1 MFKIESYI
9 TPIILSY
16 VEKYVKNIRPEDSQ
30 LSLWGGEVVFQNLD
44 LKLDVLE
51 EELQL
56 PFNFLSGHIHELCI
70 RVPWTKIA
78 SEPIVITINTIEFVL
93 KLRDSNDRNVPKREP
108 PRKGKSTE
116 EAPPPGYMASLIS
129 KIANNIT
136 IRCHNVILKYV
147 EEDIVVSMNIQQLSM
162 ESADS
167 GWNAAFIDLSPTK
180 VSLRKLISIVDL
192 TICLDKRNSA
202 GKIEVCQ
209 EPVLYRSTLQLRMLV
224 KYNVSSQDRSSLTR
238 IDVHSKFLDFNVS
251 SQQFPMLMRLFDLA
265 LALKQGKIKTEPLQ
279 PVPDGGVEV
288 EDDSG
293 QESLLSWAWNLLP
306 SFFPEESESDHSE
319 EHDTRVLHTGLYI
332 DQLRIIFKT
341 QELIGDGMVGTA
353 KKIKYHPILRFD
365 FHHFYG
371 EMIACGLR
379 WFNVTLGISR
389 VQVQSLE
396 DCPCGHRDGT
406 VREIFESIEQVPQ
419 PGESTTHLE
428 SSFFSDSTGGNRKYN
443 GNWNYHLSSF
453 SQERLL
459 QQFPAIA
466 IDIIHEVQ
474 LPDDRRTSEFGSDLE
489 FSNLVEKYMIRVF
502 VGRFRAKISADTIHR
517 FETLASYKDFYEY
530 PPYYEDKPMPT
541 LAQLPPPSAEDYD
554 ALMHEIPLRQIHITL
569 QSPTI
574 ELHSF
579 DHGQQE
585 SLLLRKHSSG
595 KMQPTTGSQPR
606 PALTVQLN
614 RVECNILAPLY
625 PNRLVYTT
633 CQLPEPPAKLF
644 DACYQSISGNLERI
658 QVKLHHSRWT
668 DATVATA
675 VSMNYQQRM
684 LIHPSLWPNAEL
696 NKTEHNVTVTDLKV
710 IANPLQ
716 ALTTASIVQSLA
728 AQQDTPAIDWEPL
741 QQQARSLPSVDL
753 LLSYVHLRKVEADRT
768 ECYKLLAR
776 NLKLLTY
783 QHDATEEK
791 SLTALWPDHST
802 EEDFLTVILQLPKRL
817 DATIEHPPLLYAK
830 LLDLSLNLDPNFLA
844 FLELWQRARPLMER
858 TISRARSDARF
869 AAKHSN
875 RSAVPQHPNLRP
887 ATRSEDKKEHSAPG
901 TSVHSG
907 SGKVGLPGGGGG
919 GGAIVHGRP
928 PSTLGVEDADQKESI
943 AAAQEEGKSA
953 VDNQFWAKLA
963 KRIIFHLEVSHFTVC
978 LPVNNIIFHS
988 LSDSLEDEFGQN
1000 EIFMIKLPLISVNSA
1015 FKCQTLS
1022 GCINRF
1028 PISIAKSVWPL
1039 EKESFP
1045 WTISLANAS
1054 SWTYQNGEMNKL
1066 LDETTTNI
1074 SMVLNFSDDA
1084 TTAASCSSACF
1095 HIDTTPFR
1103 VTLVKEQLVLLRA
1116 TLDRL
1121 MQLPMMLPADQG
1133 QPEEGGKS
1141 EAAQQFL
1148 EIPQLPGGS
1157 SVAAVDL
1164 REFLDLAHNSS
1175 GGSEETLKDKTNLA
1189 GDGERRLMPSLW
1201 LQWTF
1206 SKLTICC
1213 ITRDAV
1219 KGVRT
1224 ERLKLKIELEDIIY
1238 SLDKQ
1243 EVYSQVKAKIGGMTG
1258 ACYEWQESPSRQ
1270 QSAAG
1275 GGGGW
1280 IRNEALAVTVQ
1291 TGEASESSKTT
1302 GTDTFFNMTITRA
1315 ETKNVHSKWDTVRKS
1330 REHNDTLVEV
1340 VIKMEQID
1348 LRLDLDLLGE
1358 CLRMLHVL
1366 QPATC
1371 EPSVTNEGG
1380 RLSSTSTN
1388 SVLGVKD
1395 LPLIHFVSKGITVFL
1410 PLRSDE
1416 PEPCSVYILKISTI
1430 TVHHNVENPICRVP
1444 LRPDVYTKAAQM
1456 RILNVPGS
1464 KIEDRQYELLLKE
1477 ISLSTATWR
1486 DVVQY
1491 LHDQQTCT
1499 THHDNPAFEW
1509 NNLQQG
1515 VQRTSHCDVVT
1526 VFKEFNFSAIYA
1538 PCIIYKNVLICSRA
1552 MELNCMSD
1560 LVVDVDLGQLQLAE
1574 RLLSKGKE
1582 IGDCLFPPCSES
1594 PQHQSAATGV
1604 MMSRSNSSVDAGS
1617 LLAFASSTPSGDDTG
1632 RESVK
1637 SYRESVPSSRF
1648 RRSNSK
1654 LSRCEE
1660 DSGLESYRT
1669 WDGKRPRSSSSRR
1682 SGIQRQRKISS
1693 ISSDSISKPGRTTS
1707 TGQTSPVV
1715 VPYEVCLLGGYFKI
1729 NLYAQRDRSN
1739 GGGPALKLVLAQPNA
1754 LVSLSLLERVLQ
1766 LSLFDLTVEVDEL
1779 AIVKTVTGEPDELG
1793 IPQPI
1798 VKTRFVNSLTKRSR
1812 ELRVAF
1818 KRPIKVTVTHGK
1830 VKKLMELA
1838 TILDDLFKPPKV
1850 SKRRGTGTIKSLPK
1864 PVLSGNKFLLIKSHL
1879 LDVEKIQLD
1888 LSQVMLHLLDEDTS
1902 RPAQYNMKL
1911 SFSSL
1916 HSTIRVQERPERI
1929 VFELEL
1935 AELLLSAGTFVILHP
1950 FSFTVQLTLAQEYW
1964 KREPLVQIK
1973 LQSSYLQVDLIPY
1986 IFHQVELIRNDLLD
2000 ALRAEDSERKDSV
2013 STVHSANMT
2022 PSRELLIPIV
2032 PPRFEQKRTKEMQE
2046 EYYQDDLR
2054 AGAFQFIET
2063 MKIAELPLPYQIKII
2078 NREVGI
2084 ICWRYPQPRALHQ
2097 VIVYPVPMNTT
2108 KSVNIQCKLEHYAE
2122 INGNFVEVCQFT
2134 LSENEKTFLKLPQRK
2149 IASAIWRIVM
2159 TQNVVYDE
2167 GSSARGRDED
2177 DETTDGMRSA
2187 TNEHDDHA
2195 AQPRSP
2201 TNGLGR
2207 TLLTTITDVLTDSSY
2222 LPGQRVVSLPY
2233 RLHPK
2238 IFVACMRVDS
2248 MFSAA
2253 LVPNVEATIDL
2264 KPVQLNLFNHVALQ
2278 PDRPLPKPFE
2288 RYRLCRE
2295 SAEFGAHKFL
2305 MLNAHRFRGQCTIY
2319 DNLDLFVSAEL
2330 NVHCDLLDYN
2340 YFTFENALEVSN
2352 VKAYGWFCERTL
2364 EVRTITDDICVRY
2377 GPSIGYN
2384 LAVAERIW
2392 NRSLSA
2398 SEQGTDAPFVLY
2410 SRYIVCNRTQ
2420 IGLKFG
2426 QCGTTEMIYLGPN
2439 ELCLYGFRS
2448 CRQRQQLQL
2457 YFTEGNTQ
2465 VATEAFD
2472 VSRDG
2477 LQQVCVQS
2485 IHEEDMED
2493 EKMLL
2498 VRVES
2503 LSADAVGGGGGG
2515 SSSTQRS
2522 ITIEGQ
2528 VAFYNMTSQ
2537 RLKFQY
2543 RYYKIVPNSERNY
2556 AATSFQVAAGDSA
2569 NLFSPA
2575 NNKNQ
2580 QTINIAI
2587 EGEGGGRAGW
2597 SGDVPLREIMNGGS
2611 MPYLVKIPTTTIT
2624 REGYISY
2631 WVRIVRE
2638 KLADSKT
2645 APALNGEVLER
2656 VLVIVWPLFMV
2667 ESFLTVNTTAYE
2679 EKLDQSFS
2687 IYGQGQRR
2695 QLNVAGTYSDEHE
2708 LALRM
2713 NFNSPH
2719 GEDKRKA
2726 LLSYRLIDGKTFF
2739 QVPARFRNIENAL
2752 LALRNS
2758 QRTPEWPCS
2767 REEELRWRRE
2777 NSIQEATFPLYHCSA
2792 AYEMSCCLMLNIA
2805 PWALFINQLGCEVR
2819 LRNHTTNDVNIIAP
2833 NSIIMPFH
2841 VETAFTLD
2849 MNVTGGGGQP
2859 SLRSELIYINGAD
2872 AKKQSPSAGCAVL
2885 PLEGTI
2891 DIIIR
2896 TECEVMNLVL
2906 TSMTENKVRV
2916 FILAS
2921 QFIVTNYSSIDLH
2934 CWSFALPANER
2945 LEQFRLT
2952 NSSGP
2957 HSCCYSLPKNGTKC
2971 ENPKGT
2977 VVTMLSNVSQR
2988 KGKIKPNANFNHY
3001 LTVYQRRENG
3011 SEFSAPIYLN
3021 KSLARKSLSVPT
3033 AASDAV
3039 ERRHHH
3045 HHPLSLSIV
3054 SHQGQQHVSIYDDPC
3069 PSYSIENRTDFHMY
3083 VAQSDTVQPN
3093 KAAAAVPE
3101 TVESNFAWFQT
3112 VGSRQTVYY
3121 TPPALDDHFPEHHE
3135 AELALIFACVSGS
3148 AIRWSH
3154 PVRVDESKSNIF
3166 LNIPL
3171 YGDLKLAIRVR
3182 NRTTALVIDYIS
3194 QDLEFSAKDIRTRLS
3209 NPIRPPEPAA
3219 ASESADATAPGTD
3232 YRGALECDSGGP
3244 RPAQGKVQLVQ
3255 SYFRTVMITLF
3266 NDEPDRSCF
3275 KRDIVSFNFDR
3286 VGVRAER
3293 GINANQVTLH
3303 CANVQ
3308 VDNELHSSGEY
3319 DFPVVL
3325 CSEDHETKH
3334 RKLPAQSPPNPYRL
3348 EDVLDQL
3355 AKTALCTFECD
3366 LVAEHDD
3373 GEEVDVGAA
3382 GGGGWSGA
3390 ESLRVKI
3397 NPIRAYI
3404 EDTYIN
3410 VLVDYLMECLPAGML
3425 HEQRDEETAPTRIRC
3440 LPGEVLVPRAV
3451 VQQSSYLAEPI
3462 KFRCVRIEPLAVL
3475 LSVHACM
3482 RLYIALDHSPLEF
3495 TAFER
3500 RSVRTLPIKFGNA
3513 VGMHY
3518 LSGAIFGGG
3527 WVIGSLEIL
3536 GSPSGLARSVT
3547 SGLRDFVSLPV
3558 QGLFRGP
3565 WGFLVG
3571 VTQGSASL
3579 IRNITAGTVNSVTKL
3594 AQSVSRNL
3602 DRLTLD
3608 TEHVQRTDAL
3618 RRRRPLGMTDGF
3630 TQGLTGLGISL
3641 LGAVGGLAHHPLQA
3655 TNPIGVVTGMGKGIV
3670 GAFAKP
3676 ISGAAELVALTG
3688 QGMLQSVGYNTLP
3701 TPKLHSRQSLQR
3713 LEPIPHKALW
3723 EPQAACGEGT
3733 LLFTV
3738 QATLA
3743 THGEYRLVLV
3753 AIYSRALV
3761 LYDVNDCQLLE
3772 VLDPKTV
3779 FFDTDEEC
3787 DATRLTIRVRPKL
3800 PPPPCTDYELYP
3812 ISSRT
3817 YDFVRDSTMQLP
3829 RIVGSVAALQQ
3840 QQQQQ
3845 ASYGKVGAG
3854 HRATVNAGDDTIGL
3868 DESSVL
3874 EPAIV
3879 VDERSVVLDIERR
3892 SSTISG
3898 GEEDLDGTALLL
3910 NDDTGSTTTAAIASA
3925 MLDADFDEHAPDGGK
3940 DDSERKIVIFLD
3952 ENLVKYLITYV
3963 DLLKR
3968 TVDSRADSL
3977 GADDGVAFLPFEC

>member
-70 RVPWTKIA
+70 RVPWTKIG

-93 KLRDSNDRNVPKREP
+93 KLRDTNDRNVPKREP

-180 VSLRKLISIVDL
+180 VSLRKLINIVDL

-224 KYNVSSQDRSSLTR
+224 KYNVSSQDHSSLTR

-265 LALKQGKIKTEPLQ
+265 LALKQGRIKTEPVQ
-279 PVPDGGVEV
+279 TVPDGGLEV
-288 EDDSG
+288 EDEGG

-306 SFFPEESESDHSE
+306 SFFPEENESDHSE
-319 EHDTRVLHTGLYI
+319 EHDSRVLHTGLYI

-341 QELIGDGMVGTA
+341 QELIGDGMVGTT

-371 EMIACGLR
+371 EMIACGLK

-389 VQVQSLE
+389 VQVQSLD

-406 VREIFESIEQVPQ
+406 VKEIFESLEQVQP
-419 PGESTTHLE
+419 PGEISTHLE

-443 GNWNYHLSSF
+443 VNWNYHLSSF

-459 QQFPAIA
+459 QKYPAIA

-489 FSNLVEKYMIRVF
+489 FSNLAEKYMIRMF
-502 VGRFRAKISADTIHR
+502 VGRFRAKITADTIHR

-530 PPYYEDKPMPT
+530 PPYYEDKPMPM
-541 LAQLPPPSAEDYD
+541 LSQLPPPSAEDYD
-554 ALMHEIPLRQIHITL
+554 ALMHEIPIRQIHITL

-579 DHGQQE
+579 DHGME

-595 KMQPTTGSQPR
+595 KIQQPSSTR
-606 PALTVQLN
+606 PSLTVQMN

-644 DACYQSISGNLERI
+644 DACYQSISCNLERI
-658 QVKLHHSRWT
+658 QVKLQHVRWPDT
-668 DATVATA
+668 TVATA

-696 NKTEHNVTVTDLKV
+696 NKTEHNLTVTDMKM
-710 IANPLQ
+710 ITNPLQ
-716 ALTTASIVQSLA
+716 ALSTVSIVQSLLT
-728 AQQDTPAIDWEPL
+728 QQDTPAIDWEPL
-741 QQQARSLPSVDL
+741 HGQDALPSVDL
-753 LLSYVHLRKVEADRT
+753 LLSFIHLRKVEADRT

-783 QHDATEEK
+783 QRDAVNEK

-802 EEDFLTVILQLPKRL
+802 EEDFLTVIFQLPKQL
-817 DATIEHPPLLYAK
+817 DSTIEHPPLLYAK

-844 FLELWQRARPLMER
+844 FLELWQRAVQLMGR
-858 TISRARSDARF
+858 TTCRARF
-869 AAKHSN
+869 GAASLKHSQ
-875 RSAVPQHPNLRP
+875 RFEASAKLRTV
-887 ATRSEDKKEHSAPG
+887 TRSDDKKEHSPPA
-901 TSVHSG
+901 TSVHSS
-907 SGKVGLPGGGGG
+907 SGKVGL
-919 GGAIVHGRP
+919 GGAGGPVVHGTRP
-928 PSTLGVEDADQKESI
+928 PSTLGVEDVDPKDTTS
-943 AAAQEEGKSA
+943 AAVEEGKSA
-953 VDNQFWAKLA
+953 TGDKLFWAKLA

-1039 EKESFP
+1039 EKDSFP

-1074 SMVLNFSDDA
+1074 SVVLNFSDDA
-1084 TTAASCSSACF
+1084 STAASCSSACF

-1116 TLDRL
+1116 TLERL
-1121 MQLPMMLPADQG
+1121 MQLPMLQG
-1133 QPEEGGKS
+1133 GASQTDGSGKS
-1141 EAAQQFL
+1141 EAIQQFL
-1148 EIPQLPGGS
+1148 EIPQFPGGS

-1175 GGSEETLKDKTNLA
+1175 GGSEETLKDKTNQA
-1189 GDGERRLMPSLW
+1189 ETGNRRSMPSLW

-1206 SKLTICC
+1206 SKLTISC
-1213 ITRDAV
+1213 ITRDDV
-1219 KGVRT
+1219 KGVRK
-1224 ERLKLKIELEDIIY
+1224 ERIKLKIELEDIIY

-1243 EVYSQVKAKIGGMTG
+1243 EVYSQMKAKVGGMSG
-1258 ACYEWQESPSRQ
+1258 ACYEWQNTPSHQ
-1270 QSAAG
+1270 QTTL
-1275 GGGGW
+1275 GGGW
-1280 IRNEALAVTVQ
+1280 VRNEALALTVQ
-1291 TGEASESSKTT
+1291 TGEASESSKVT

-1315 ETKNVHSKWDTVRKS
+1315 ETKNEHSKWDTVRRS

-1340 VIKMEQID
+1340 LIKMEQID

-1358 CLRMLHVL
+1358 SLRMLSVL
-1366 QPATC
+1366 QPASTA
-1371 EPSVTNEGG
+1371 ETPKTSDGLNTNNAG
-1380 RLSSTSTN
+1380 SN
-1388 SVLGVKD
+1388 AVLGVKD
-1395 LPLIHFVSKGITVFL
+1395 LPLILFTSKGITVYL
-1410 PLRSDE
+1410 PLRSE
-1416 PEPCSVYILKISTI
+1416 PSEERDHCSVYILKINSI
-1430 TVHHNVENPICRVP
+1430 AVHHNVENPICRVP

-1477 ISLSTATWR
+1477 ISLSTAVWE
-1486 DVVQY
+1486 DVLKY
-1491 LHDQQTCT
+1491 LHDQQTST

-1509 NNLQQG
+1509 NNLHQG
-1515 VQRTSHCDVVT
+1515 VQRSSHFDVLT
-1526 VFKEFNFSAIYA
+1526 VFKEFNFAAIYA

-1552 MELNCMSD
+1552 IELNCMSD
-1560 LVVDVDLGQLQLAE
+1560 LVVDIDLEQVQLAE
-1574 RLLSKGKE
+1574 RLLSKGKQ
-1582 IGDCLFPPCSES
+1582 IGDYMFPPSSES
-1594 PQHQSAATGV
+1594 PHHSEVTVA
-1604 MMSRSNSSVDAGS
+1604 MSRSNSSVDAGS
-1617 LLAFASSTPSGDDTG
+1617 LQTFVSNAPSGDDTG

-1648 RRSNSK
+1648 RMSNSK
-1654 LSRCEE
+1654 LSKCEE

-1669 WDGKRPRSSSSRR
+1669 WDGKRPISSSSRR

-1693 ISSDSISKPGRTTS
+1693 ISSESITKQARTSSIT
-1707 TGQTSPVV
+1707 QTSLANII
-1715 VPYEVCLLGGYFKI
+1715 PYEVCLLGGYFKI
-1729 NLYAQRDRSN
+1729 NLYAQRDRST
-1739 GGGPALKLVLAQPNA
+1739 GGPALKLVLAQPNA

-1766 LSLFDLTVEVDEL
+1766 LSLFDLTIEVDEL
-1779 AIVKTVTGEPDELG
+1779 AVVKTVTGEPDELG

-1812 ELRVAF
+1812 ELRVDF
-1818 KRPIKVTVTHGK
+1818 RRPIKVTVSHGK
-1830 VKKLMELA
+1830 IKRMMELL
-1838 TILDDLFKPPKV
+1838 TTLDELFKSPEV
-1850 SKRRGTGTIKSLPK
+1850 SKRSGTGTIKSLPK

-1879 LDVEKIQLD
+1879 FDVEKIQIG
-1888 LSQVMLHLLDEDTS
+1888 LSQVMLHLVDEETN
-1902 RPAQYNMKL
+1902 RPARYSMKF
-1911 SFSSL
+1911 SFSSV

-1929 VFELEL
+1929 IFELEL
-1935 AELLLSAGTFVILHP
+1935 AELLLSAGAFVILHP
-1950 FSFTVQLTLAQEYW
+1950 FSFTVQLTFAQEYW
-1964 KREPLVQIK
+1964 KRDPLVQIK
-1973 LQSSYLQVDLIPY
+1973 VQSSYLQVDMIPY
-1986 IFHQVELIRNDLLD
+1986 IFQQLELMQNDLLD
-2000 ALRAEDSERKDSV
+2000 ALHTDDTERKDSV
-2013 STVHSANMT
+2013 STVQSANMT
-2022 PSRELLIPIV
+2022 PSHELLIPIV

-2063 MKIAELPLPYQIKII
+2063 MKINELPLPYQIKII

-2122 INGNFVEVCQFT
+2122 INGSFVEVCQFT
-2134 LSENEKTFLKLPQRK
+2134 LSENEKTFLKLPERK

-2167 GSSARGRDED
+2167 GTSRVRDED
-2177 DETTDGMRSA
+2177 DETVSGMR
-2187 TNEHDDHA
+2187 TERDENEYA
-2195 AQPRSP
+2195 VQQRSP

-2222 LPGQRVVSLPY
+2222 LPGQRIVSLPY

-2253 LVPNVEATIDL
+2253 LTPNVEVTIDL
-2264 KPVQLNLFNHVALQ
+2264 KPVQLNLFNHVTLQ
-2278 PDRPLPKPFE
+2278 PERPLPKPFE

-2295 SAEFGAHKFL
+2295 SAQFSTHKFL
-2305 MLNAHRFRGQCTIY
+2305 MLNAHRLRGQCTIY
-2319 DNLDLFVSAEL
+2319 DNCDMFVSAEL
-2330 NVHCDLLDYN
+2330 NLQCDLLDYN
-2340 YFTFENALEVSN
+2340 YFTFENALDVSN
-2352 VKAYGWFCERTL
+2352 LKAFGWINDRSM
-2364 EVRTITDDICVRY
+2364 EVRTISDDISIRY

-2384 LAVAERIW
+2384 LAVAERMW
-2392 NRSLSA
+2392 NRSMSA
-2398 SEQGTDAPFVLY
+2398 TEPSSTFVLY

-2426 QCGTTEMIYLGPN
+2426 QSGTSEMIYLGPS

-2448 CRQRQQLQL
+2448 CRQSQQLQL

-2472 VSRDG
+2472 VSSDG

-2503 LSADAVGGGGGG
+2503 LSADSLGGGG
-2515 SSSTQRS
+2515 SSTQRS
-2522 ITIEGQ
+2522 VTIEGQ
-2528 VAFYNMTSQ
+2528 IGFYNMTSQ
-2537 RLKFQY
+2537 QLKLQY

-2556 AATSFQVAAGDSA
+2556 TATNFQVAAGDSA
-2569 NLFSPA
+2569 NLFSAA

-2587 EGEGGGRAGW
+2587 DGEGGGRVGW

-2611 MPYLVKIPTTTIT
+2611 MPYLVKIPTSTIT

-2638 KLADSKT
+2638 KLVDSKT
-2645 APALNGEVLER
+2645 APAANGEVLER
-2656 VLVIVWPLFMV
+2656 VLVIIWPLFMV
-2667 ESFLTVNTTAYE
+2667 ESLLTVNTTAYE

-2713 NFNSPH
+2713 DFNSPH

-2739 QVPARFRNIENAL
+2739 QVPSRFRDIENAL
-2752 LALRNS
+2752 AALRTG
-2758 QRTPEWPCS
+2758 QRQPDWPCS

-2819 LRNHTTNDVNIIAP
+2819 LRNHTTNDVNIIAS

-2841 VETAFTLD
+2841 VETGFTLE
-2849 MNVTGGGGQP
+2849 MNVGMGQ
-2859 SLRSELIYINGAD
+2859 SLRSELIYINSTET
-2872 AKKQSPSAGCAVL
+2872 KKQSPNGSAVL
-2885 PLEGTI
+2885 PLEGSI

-2896 TECEVMNLVL
+2896 TENEVMNLVL

-2934 CWSFALPANER
+2934 CWAFALPSNER
-2945 LEQFRLT
+2945 LEQFKLT
-2952 NSSGP
+2952 NAGP
-2957 HSCCYSLPKNGTKC
+2957 HGCCYSLPKNGVKS

-2977 VVTMLSNVSQR
+2977 VVTLLNNVSQR
-2988 KGKIKPNANFNHY
+2988 KGKTKPSTNFNHY
-3001 LTVYQRRENG
+3001 LTVYRRRESG

-3021 KSLARKSLSVPT
+3021 KPIARKSLSVPQHDDP
-3033 AASDAV
+3033 A
-3039 ERRHHH
+3039 ERRRHR
-3045 HHPLSLSIV
+3045 PLSLSIV
-3054 SHQGQQHVSIYDDPC
+3054 AHQGQQHVSIYDDPC
-3069 PSYSIENRTDFHMY
+3069 PSYAIENRTDFNIY

-3093 KAAAAVPE
+3093 RAATAVPE
-3101 TVESNFAWFQT
+3101 TVESNFSWFQT
-3112 VGSRQTVYY
+3112 VGSRQTVFY
-3121 TPPALDDHFPEHHE
+3121 TPPALDDQFPEHYE
-3135 AELALIFACVSGS
+3135 AELGLIFACVSGS

-3154 PVRVDESKSNIF
+3154 PVKIDENKSIF

-3171 YGDLKLAIRVR
+3171 YGNLKLAVRIR

-3209 NPIRPPEPAA
+3209 NPVLPAEEPVESGSTSTAMECRAIGYDANERPGLRKPQSRE
-3219 ASESADATAPGTD
+3219 
-3232 YRGALECDSGGP
+3232 
-3244 RPAQGKVQLVQ
+3244 QLVQ

-3266 NDEPDRSCF
+3266 NDEPNRSCF
-3275 KRDIVSFNFDR
+3275 KKDIVSFNFDR
-3286 VGVRAER
+3286 IGFRAQR
-3293 GINANQVTLH
+3293 GAKVNQATVH

-3308 VDNELHSSGEY
+3308 VDNELHSGGEY

-3325 CSEDHETKH
+3325 CSEDHEAKQ
-3334 RKLPAQSPPNPYRL
+3334 RKLPAQPLTNPYRVEDAL
-3348 EDVLDQL
+3348 EQL
-3355 AKTALCTFECD
+3355 AKAALCTLECD
-3366 LVAEHDD
+3366 LVGDSD
-3373 GEEVDVGAA
+3373 GDED
-3382 GGGGWSGA
+3382 GGWSGV

-3425 HEQRDEETAPTRIRC
+3425 HEQRENEAASVRVRC
-3440 LPGEVLVPRAV
+3440 QPGEVLVPRAV
-3451 VQQSSYLAEPI
+3451 VQQSNYLAEPI

-3495 TAFER
+3495 AAFER
-3500 RSVRTLPIKFGNA
+3500 RSVRSLPIKFGNA

-3579 IRNITAGTVNSVTKL
+3579 VRNITAGTVNSVTKL

-3608 TEHVQRTDAL
+3608 SEHVQRTDAL
-3618 RRRRPLGMTDGF
+3618 RRRRPQGMTDGF

-3670 GAFAKP
+3670 GALAKP

-3701 TPKLHSRQSLQR
+3701 TPKLLSRQSLQR
-3713 LEPIPHKALW
+3713 LEPIPHKTLW
-3723 EPQAACGEGT
+3723 EPQAVCEGT
-3733 LLFTV
+3733 LLFAV

-3753 AIYSRALV
+3753 AIYSKALV
-3761 LYDVNDCQLLE
+3761 LYDVNECQLLE

-3779 FFDTDEEC
+3779 FFDTDEDS

-3800 PPPPCTDYELYP
+3800 PPPPCTDYDQYP

-3829 RIVGSVAALQQ
+3829 RLMGGFVPLPPCG
-3840 QQQQQ
+3840 
-3845 ASYGKVGAG
+3845 YGKTGPG
-3854 HRATVNAGDDTIGL
+3854 NTRANAVANNIGRALEPCDDAVGL
-3868 DESSVL
+3868 DDNVI
-3874 EPAIV
+3874 EPASMI
-3879 VDERSVVLDIERR
+3879 DERSVVLDMERR
-3892 SSTISG
+3892 SSTTSG
-3898 GEEDLDGTALLL
+3898 AREDLDGTAGLLL
-3910 NDDTGSTTTAAIASA
+3910 NDETGSTTAIDG
-3925 MLDADFDEHAPDGGK
+3925 MLDEEFDGNETDEGTK

-3963 DLLKR
+3963 NLLKR
-3968 TVDSRADSL
+3968 TVDSRSCV
-3977 GADDGVAFLPFEC
+3977 GAEDGIAFLPFEC

>member
-56 PFNFLSGHIHELCI
+56 PFNFLSGHIHELSI

-93 KLRDSNDRNVPKREP
+93 KLRDTNDRHLPKREP
-108 PRKGKSTE
+108 LRKGKSSD

-162 ESADS
+162 ESADGS
-167 GWNAAFIDLSPTK
+167 WNPSFVDMSATK
-180 VSLRKLISIVDL
+180 VSLRKLINIVDL

-265 LALKQGKIKTEPLQ
+265 LALKQGKLKTEPAQ
-279 PVPDGGVEV
+279 PTPDGGVDV
-288 EDDSG
+288 EDESG

-306 SFFPEESESDHSE
+306 SFFPEENESDHSE
-319 EHDTRVLHTGLYI
+319 EHDFRILHTGLYI
-332 DQLRIIFKT
+332 DQLRVIFKT
-341 QELIGDGMVGTA
+341 QELIGDGIVGTT
-353 KKIKYHPILRFD
+353 KKIKYRPILRFD
-365 FHHFYG
+365 FYNFYG
-371 EMIACGLR
+371 EMIACGLK

-396 DCPCGHRDGT
+396 DCPCGQREGS
-406 VREIFESIEQVPQ
+406 VKEIFESSSEQVSQ
-419 PGESTTHLE
+419 TNDLGHLE
-428 SSFFSDSTGGNRKYN
+428 SSFFGDSAGGGRKYN
-443 GNWNYHLSSF
+443 VNWNYHLSSF

-459 QQFPAIA
+459 QKFPAIA

-489 FSNLVEKYMIRVF
+489 FSNLAEKYMIRAF
-502 VGRFRAKISADTIHR
+502 VGPFRAKLSADTIHR
-517 FETLASYKDFYEY
+517 FQTLASYKDFYEY
-530 PPYYEDKPMPT
+530 PPYYEEKPMPT
-541 LAQLPPPSAEDYD
+541 LSQLPPPSAEDYD

-579 DHGQQE
+579 DHAP
-585 SLLLRKHSSG
+585 SVSLLRKQSSG
-595 KMQPTTGSQPR
+595 KIQPPPPKPS
-606 PALTVQLN
+606 LTVQLN

-644 DACYQSISGNLERI
+644 DACHQTISGNLERL
-658 QVKLHHSRWT
+658 QMKLHHPGWSDT
-668 DATVATA
+668 TIATA
-675 VSMNYQQRM
+675 DSMNYQQRL

-696 NKTEHNVTVTDLKV
+696 NKVEHNITVTDLKI

-716 ALTTASIVQSLA
+716 ALTSTSIVQSLA
-728 AQQDTPAIDWEPL
+728 AQQPAPCIDWEPL
-741 QQQARSLPSVDL
+741 QHESLPTTDL
-753 LLSYVHLRKVEADRT
+753 LLSYLHLRKVEADRT

-776 NLKLLTY
+776 SLKLLAY
-783 QHDATEEK
+783 QHATADEK

-802 EEDFLTVILQLPKRL
+802 EEDFLTVIFQLPKQL
-817 DATIEHPPLLYAK
+817 DTTIEHPPLLYAK

-844 FLELWQRARPLMER
+844 FLHLWQRAGALIER
-858 TISRARSDARF
+858 SSTSSRGPS
-869 AAKHSN
+869 AKHAH
-875 RSAVPQHPNLRP
+875 RSHPAQPTNVSGHRAA
-887 ATRSEDKKEHSAPG
+887 ATRSDGKKAPG
-901 TSVHSG
+901 SLPATSVHSS
-907 SGKVGLPGGGGG
+907 SGKAADGPGGGPV
-919 GGAIVHGRP
+919 VHGP
-928 PSTLGVEDADQKESI
+928 AASTLGVDESDPRKCYGVPDDDGN
-943 AAAQEEGKSA
+943 APSG
-953 VDNQFWAKLA
+953 DGQFWAKLA
-963 KRIIFHLEVSHFTVC
+963 KRIIFQMEVSHFTVC
-978 LPVNNIIFHS
+978 LPVHNIIFHS

-1000 EIFMIKLPLISVNSA
+1000 EIFMIKLPLIAVNSA

-1022 GCINRF
+1022 TSINRF
-1028 PISIAKSVWPL
+1028 PISIARSVWPV

-1084 TTAASCSSACF
+1084 TTTAASCTSACF
-1095 HIDTTPFR
+1095 HIDTSPFR
-1103 VTLVKEQLVLLRA
+1103 VTVVKEQLVLLRS

-1121 MQLPMMLPADQG
+1121 MQLPMLQPAGSDAS
-1133 QPEEGGKS
+1133 KS
-1141 EAAQQFL
+1141 DSTQQFL
-1148 EIPQLPGGS
+1148 EISQLPGGS
-1157 SVAAVDL
+1157 SIAAAVDL
-1164 REFLDLAHNSS
+1164 REFLDIAHNSS
-1175 GGSEETLKDKTNLA
+1175 GGSEETLKENAPSGT
-1189 GDGERRLMPSLW
+1189 DGSGGSGRRPLPSLW

-1206 SKLTICC
+1206 SKLTVSC
-1213 ITRDAV
+1213 ITRDEVNGAR
-1219 KGVRT
+1219 K
-1224 ERLKLKIELEDIIY
+1224 ERLKVKLELEDIIY

-1243 EVYSQVKAKIGGMTG
+1243 AVYSQVKAKIGGMSG
-1258 ACYEWQESPSRQ
+1258 VCYEWQECTSSPSHQ
-1270 QSAAG
+1270 PST
-1275 GGGGW
+1275 GGW
-1280 IRNEALAVTVQ
+1280 VRNEALAMTVQ

-1302 GTDTFFNMTITRA
+1302 GTDTFFSMTITRA
-1315 ETKNVHSKWDTVRKS
+1315 ETQNVHSKWDTVRKS

-1340 VIKMEQID
+1340 LIKMEQVD

-1358 CLRMLHVL
+1358 CTRMFADVL
-1366 QPATC
+1366 QRDVTGASPDTIDRDS
-1371 EPSVTNEGG
+1371 EPGPVM
-1380 RLSSTSTN
+1380 
-1388 SVLGVKD
+1388 GVKD
-1395 LPLIHFVSKGITVFL
+1395 LPLILFASKGITVFL
-1410 PLRSDE
+1410 PLRCSEADME
-1416 PEPCSVYILKISTI
+1416 LAQCSVYIFKVSTI

-1464 KIEDRQYELLLKE
+1464 KVEDRQYELLLKE
-1477 ISLSTATWR
+1477 ISLSTAVWGE
-1486 DVVQY
+1486 VVRY
-1491 LHDQQTCT
+1491 LHDQQTST

-1515 VQRTSHCDVVT
+1515 AQHRSSHFDVVP

-1560 LVVDVDLGQLQLAE
+1560 LVVDVDLAQLRLAE
-1574 RLLSKGKE
+1574 RLLSKSKQ
-1582 IGDCLFPPCSES
+1582 IGDSIFPPLPVDS
-1594 PQHQSAATGV
+1594 PQHSYTTGV
-1604 MMSRSNSSVDAGS
+1604 PATRSNSSADATS
-1617 LLAFASSTPSGDDTG
+1617 LPNGGAYSVEENG
-1632 RESVK
+1632 RESVR
-1637 SYRESVPSSRF
+1637 SYRDSLPSSRF
-1648 RRSNSK
+1648 RRSNSRLWK
-1654 LSRCEE
+1654 YEE

-1669 WDGKRPRSSSSRR
+1669 SDGKRPVSSSSRK
-1682 SGIQRQRKISS
+1682 SGGTQRQRKISS
-1693 ISSDSISKPGRTTS
+1693 ISSESASKLTRSRTTS
-1707 TGQTSPVV
+1707 SMGQSAGPLHI
-1715 VPYEVCLLGGYFKI
+1715 PYEVCLLGGYFRI
-1729 NLYAQRDRSN
+1729 NLFTQFDRNS
-1739 GGGPALKLVLAQPNA
+1739 GGPALKLVLAQPNA

-1766 LSLFDLTVEVDEL
+1766 LSLFDLTIEVGDL
-1779 AIVKTVTGEPDELG
+1779 AVVKTVTGEPDELG

-1798 VKTRFVNSLTKRSR
+1798 LKTRFVNSLTKKSR
-1812 ELRVAF
+1812 ELRIDF
-1818 KRPIKVTVTHGK
+1818 KRPIKLTVSHAK
-1830 VKKLMELA
+1830 VKQVMELIA
-1838 TILDDLFKPPKV
+1838 LLDDLFSPRAV
-1850 SKRRGTGTIKSLPK
+1850 SKRRGTHGSTSKPPPK
-1864 PVLSGNKFLLIKSHL
+1864 PVLSRNKFLLIKSHL
-1879 LDVEKIQLD
+1879 YDVEKIQIG
-1888 LSQVMLHLLDEDTS
+1888 LSQVMLHLLDEDS
-1902 RPAQYNMKL
+1902 DRPAQYNMKL
-1911 SFSSL
+1911 SFSSVQ
-1916 HSTIRVQERPERI
+1916 SSIRVQERPERI
-1929 VFELEL
+1929 LFELQL
-1935 AELLLSAGTFVILHP
+1935 AELLLSAGTFVALHP
-1950 FSFTVQLTLAQEYW
+1950 FSFQLQLTLAQEYW
-1964 KREPLVQIK
+1964 KRDPLVQIK
-1973 LQSSYLQVDLIPY
+1973 LQSSYLQVDLVPY
-1986 IFHQVELIRNDLLD
+1986 LFQQVELIQQELLE
-2000 ALRAEDSERKDSV
+2000 ALRCSEQASDRKDSV
-2013 STVHSANMT
+2013 STVHSSAHVAT

-2063 MKIAELPLPYQIKII
+2063 MKINELPLPYQIKII
-2078 NREVGI
+2078 NREVGV

-2097 VIVYPVPMNTT
+2097 VIVYPVPMNST
-2108 KSVNIQCKLEHYAE
+2108 KSVNIQCKLEYYAE
-2122 INGNFVEVCQFT
+2122 INGSFVEVCQFT
-2134 LSENEKTFLKLPQRK
+2134 LSENEKTFLQLPTRK

-2167 GSSARGRDED
+2167 GTTRARD
-2177 DETTDGMRSA
+2177 DDGETAGVKSDSTTD
-2187 TNEHDDHA
+2187 DDA
-2195 AQPRSP
+2195 DRGGG
-2201 TNGLGR
+2201 GLGR
-2207 TLLTTITDVLTDSSY
+2207 TLLTTITDVLSDSSY

-2248 MFSAA
+2248 MFSAV
-2253 LVPNVEATIDL
+2253 LVPNVELTIDL
-2264 KPVQLNLFNHVALQ
+2264 KPVQLNLFNQVRYDAELQ
-2278 PDRPLPKPFE
+2278 LPKPFG

-2305 MLNAHRFRGQCTIY
+2305 MLNAHRLRGQCSLY
-2319 DNLDLFVSAEL
+2319 DSLDVFVSAEL
-2330 NVHCDLLDYN
+2330 NLHCELLDYN
-2340 YFTFENALEVSN
+2340 HFTFESALEISN
-2352 VKAYGWFCERTL
+2352 LKAYGWVGERSL
-2364 EVRTITDDICVRY
+2364 ELRTITDDISVRY

-2384 LAVAERIW
+2384 LAVAERMW
-2392 NRSLSA
+2392 NGSMSTGGEHPSL
-2398 SEQGTDAPFVLY
+2398 VLY
-2410 SRYIVCNRTQ
+2410 SRYMVCNRTQ
-2420 IGLKFG
+2420 CGIKFG
-2426 QCGTTEMIYLGPN
+2426 QTGTTEMIYLGPN
-2439 ELCLYGFRS
+2439 EVCLYAFRS

-2457 YFTEGNTQ
+2457 YFTEGTTQ

-2472 VSRDG
+2472 VSTEG
-2477 LQQVCVQS
+2477 LRQVCVQS

-2498 VRVES
+2498 VRVEN
-2503 LSADAVGGGGGG
+2503 LSSDGSATSGG
-2515 SSSTQRS
+2515 TQRS

-2528 VAFYNMTSQ
+2528 IGFYNMTSQ

-2543 RYYKIVPNSERNY
+2543 RYYKIVPHSDRNY
-2556 AATSFQVAAGDSA
+2556 TSTSFQVAAGDSA

-2587 EGEGGGRAGW
+2587 GDGGGEAGGRVGW

-2611 MPYLVKIPTTTIT
+2611 MPYLVKIPTSTIT

-2638 KLADSKT
+2638 KLVDSKT
-2645 APALNGEVLER
+2645 APVVNGEVLER

-2667 ESFLTVNTTAYE
+2667 ESLLTVNTTAYD

-2687 IYGQGQRR
+2687 IYGQGQRK

-2708 LALRM
+2708 LTFRM
-2713 NFNSPH
+2713 DFNSPH

-2739 QVPARFRNIENAL
+2739 QVPSRFRTIENAL
-2752 LALRNS
+2752 EALRDG
-2758 QRTPEWPCS
+2758 QRLPDWPCS

-2777 NSIQEATFPLYHCSA
+2777 NSIQEATFPLYNCSA

-2819 LRNHTTNDVNIIAP
+2819 LKNGTTSDSNIIAA
-2833 NSIIMPFH
+2833 NSIVMPFH
-2841 VETAFTLD
+2841 VETSFTLE
-2849 MNVTGGGGQP
+2849 MNVDFGLSFQTEP
-2859 SLRSELIYINGAD
+2859 IYINCPD
-2872 AKKQSPSAGCAVL
+2872 AKKQSPNGYAVL
-2885 PLEGTI
+2885 PLDGSI
-2891 DIIIR
+2891 DISIR
-2896 TECEVMNLVL
+2896 TESGIMNLVL
-2906 TSMTENKVRV
+2906 TSLTENKVRV

-2921 QFIVTNYSSIDLH
+2921 QFVVTNHSSIDLH

-2945 LEQFRLT
+2945 LEPFKLS
-2952 NSSGP
+2952 NSGP
-2957 HSCCYSLPKNGTKC
+2957 HSCCYSLPKNGAKC
-2971 ENPKGT
+2971 DNPKGT
-2977 VVTMLSNVSQR
+2977 VVTMLNNISMR
-2988 KGKIKPNANFNHY
+2988 KGKIKPSVSFNHY
-3001 LTVYQRRENG
+3001 LTIYQRRENG

-3021 KSLARKSLSVPT
+3021 KPVARKSVSVPHT
-3033 AASDAV
+3033 SGPADGW
-3039 ERRHHH
+3039 R

-3054 SHQGQQHVSIYDDPC
+3054 SHQGQQYVSIYDDPC
-3069 PSYSIENRTDFHMY
+3069 PSYAIENRTDFNIY

-3093 KAAAAVPE
+3093 KSATAVPE

-3112 VGSRQTVYY
+3112 VGSRQTVFY
-3121 TPPALDDHFPEHHE
+3121 TPPSLDEHFPEPQE
-3135 AELALIFACVSGS
+3135 SDLALIFACVSAS

-3154 PVRVDESKSNIF
+3154 PVKIDEEKSIF

-3171 YGDLKLAIRVR
+3171 YGDLKLAVRIR

-3194 QDLEFSAKDIRTRLS
+3194 QDLEFSAKEIRTRLS
-3209 NPIRPPEPAA
+3209 NPLRPEPSAQSVSG
-3219 ASESADATAPGTD
+3219 ASTISTSAGSD
-3232 YRGALECDSGGP
+3232 YRSETECASSASNLRG
-3244 RPAQGKVQLVQ
+3244 REQLLQ
-3255 SYFRTVMITLF
+3255 SYFRSVMITLF
-3266 NDEPDRSCF
+3266 NDERQQACF
-3275 KRDIVSFNFDR
+3275 KQDIISFNFDR
-3286 VGVRAER
+3286 IGFRAER
-3293 GINANQVTLH
+3293 GHKANSATLH
-3303 CANVQ
+3303 CGNIQ
-3308 VDNELHSSGEY
+3308 VDNELHSGGEY

-3325 CSEDHETKH
+3325 CSEDHETKQ
-3334 RKLPAQSPPNPYRL
+3334 RKLPTQQASPNPYRL
-3348 EDVLDQL
+3348 EDQL
-3355 AKTALCTFECD
+3355 EQLSKVALCTLECD
-3366 LVAEHDD
+3366 LVGDDDNDD
-3373 GEEVDVGAA
+3373 GDTPLGSK
-3382 GGGGWSGA
+3382 SGVEA
-3390 ESLRVKI
+3390 LRLKV

-3410 VLVDYLMECLPAGML
+3410 VLVDYLMECLPAAML
-3425 HEQRDEETAPTRIRC
+3425 HERRENESTPIRIRC
-3440 LPGEVLVPRAV
+3440 QPGEVLVPRAV
-3451 VQQSSYLAEPI
+3451 TQQSCYLSEPI
-3462 KFRCVRIEPLAVL
+3462 KFRSVRIEPLAVL

-3495 TAFER
+3495 AAFER
-3500 RSVRTLPIKFGNA
+3500 RAVRSLPIKFGNA

-3618 RRRRPLGMTDGF
+3618 RRRRPQGMTDGF

-3655 TNPIGVVTGMGKGIV
+3655 TNPFGVVTGMGKGIV

-3701 TPKLHSRQSLQR
+3701 TPKLHSRHSLQR

-3723 EPQAACGEGT
+3723 EPQAVCEGS

-3743 THGEYRLVLV
+3743 THGEYRLVLI
-3753 AIYSRALV
+3753 AIYSKALV
-3761 LYDVNDCQLLE
+3761 LYDVHECQLLE
-3772 VLDPKTV
+3772 VLDPKTI
-3779 FFDTDEEC
+3779 FFDPDEEG
-3787 DATRLTIRVRPKL
+3787 DATRLVIRVRPKL
-3800 PPPPCTDYELYP
+3800 PPPPCSDYEQYP

-3829 RIVGSVAALQQ
+3829 RIAGNVMA
-3840 QQQQQ
+3840 
-3845 ASYGKVGAG
+3845 GKMGATAKNIHDDGAG
-3854 HRATVNAGDDTIGL
+3854 GMEDSGAVETPV
-3868 DESSVL
+3868 
-3874 EPAIV
+3874 AIV
-3879 VDERSVVLDIERR
+3879 EQRSVVLDIER
-3892 SSTISG
+3892 SSTTSG
-3898 GEEDLDGTALLL
+3898 APGEELLL
-3910 NDDTGSTTTAAIASA
+3910 NDETGSTTA
-3925 MLDADFDEHAPDGGK
+3925 LDGTGVLEDEFDVDELDGSK

-3952 ENLVKYLITYV
+3952 ENLVQYLVTYV

-3968 TVDSRADSL
+3968 TADSQP
-3977 GADDGVAFLPFEC
+3977 GRGGEDSVAFAPFEQC

>member
-56 PFNFLSGHIHELCI
+56 PFNFLSGHIHELGI

-78 SEPIVITINTIEFVL
+78 SEPIIITINTIEFVL
-93 KLRDSNDRNVPKREP
+93 KLRDTIERNVVPKREP

-116 EAPPPGYMASLIS
+116 ETPPPGYMASLIS

-162 ESADS
+162 ESADGS
-167 GWNAAFIDLSPTK
+167 WNPAFIDMSPTK
-180 VSLRKLISIVDL
+180 VSLRKLINIVDL

-224 KYNVSSQDRSSLTR
+224 KYNAASHDRSSLTR

-279 PVPDGGVEV
+279 PVAEGGLDE
-288 EDDSG
+288 EDDAG

-306 SFFPEESESDHSE
+306 SFFPEENESDHSE
-319 EHDTRVLHTGLYI
+319 EHDFRVLHTGLYI

-341 QELIGDGMVGTA
+341 QELIGDGMVGTT

-365 FHHFYG
+365 FYNFYG
-371 EMIACGLR
+371 EMIACGLK

-389 VQVQSLE
+389 IQVQSLE
-396 DCPCGHRDGT
+396 DCPCGHRECN
-406 VREIFESIEQVPQ
+406 VREIFESIEMKQ
-419 PGESTTHLE
+419 PDESSTHLDH
-428 SSFFSDSTGGNRKYN
+428 SFFSDSAGGNRKYN
-443 GNWNYHLSSF
+443 VNWNYHLSSF
-453 SQERLL
+453 SQEYLL
-459 QQFPAIA
+459 QKFPAIA

-489 FSNLVEKYMIRVF
+489 FSNLAEKYMIRVF

-517 FETLASYKDFYEY
+517 FRTLASYKDIYEY
-530 PPYYEDKPMPT
+530 PPYYEDKAMPT
-541 LAQLPPPSAEDYD
+541 LSQLPPPSAEDYD

-574 ELHSF
+574 ELHTF
-579 DHGQQE
+579 DHGSTE
-585 SLLLRKHSSG
+585 NLLLRKHSSG
-595 KMQPTTGSQPR
+595 KIQTPPLKPS
-606 PALTVQLN
+606 LTVQLN

-644 DACYQSISGNLERI
+644 DACYQSISGNLERL
-658 QVKLHHSRWT
+658 QLQLHHSRWSDT
-668 DATVATA
+668 TIATA
-675 VSMNYQQRM
+675 VSMNYQQRT
-684 LIHPSLWPNAEL
+684 LIHPSLWPNGEL
-696 NKTEHNVTVTDLKV
+696 NKTEHNLTVTDLKM
-710 IANPLQ
+710 ITNPLQ
-716 ALTTASIVQSLA
+716 ALTATSVVQSLLA
-728 AQQDTPAIDWEPL
+728 EQDTPTIEWEPL
-741 QQQARSLPSVDL
+741 LQPQIPLPTADL
-753 LLSYVHLRKVEADRT
+753 ILSFVHLRKVEADRT
-768 ECYKLLAR
+768 DCYKLLAR

-783 QHDATEEK
+783 QYDAATEK

-802 EEDFLTVILQLPKRL
+802 EEDFLTVILQLPKQL

-844 FLELWQRARPLMER
+844 FLDLWQRAVPLMDR
-858 TISRARSDARF
+858 VVSQRRRF
-869 AAKHSN
+869 GVSSSKYAH
-875 RSAVPQHPNLRP
+875 RSAHPNLRP
-887 ATRSEDKKEHSAPG
+887 LARSDDKKEHSAPA
-901 TSVHSG
+901 TSVHSS
-907 SGKVGLPGGGGG
+907 SGKGVGVPGGGP
-919 GGAIVHGRP
+919 IVHGRP
-928 PSTLGVEDADQKESI
+928 PSTLGVDDVEPPRTTSPERAADSAEDK
-943 AAAQEEGKSA
+943 
-953 VDNQFWAKLA
+953 QFWAKLA

-978 LPVNNIIFHS
+978 LPLNNIIFHS

-1022 GCINRF
+1022 GYINRF

-1054 SWTYQNGEMNKL
+1054 SWTYQGGEMNKL

-1074 SMVLNFSDDA
+1074 SMVLTFNDEQSA
-1084 TTAASCSSACF
+1084 AAASCSSACF

-1103 VTLVKEQLVLLRA
+1103 VTLMKEQLELLRA

-1121 MQLPMMLPADQG
+1121 MQLPMVQTTGNDPN
-1133 QPEEGGKS
+1133 ETSKS
-1141 EAAQQFL
+1141 ETVHQFL
-1148 EIPQLPGGS
+1148 EIPQLPGGGS
-1157 SVAAVDL
+1157 SSIAAIDL
-1164 REFLDLAHNSS
+1164 REFLDITHNSS
-1175 GGSEETLKDKTNLA
+1175 GGSDETLKEKTTSTEH
-1189 GDGERRLMPSLW
+1189 GGRRMMPSLW

-1206 SKLTICC
+1206 SKLTISC
-1213 ITRDAV
+1213 ITREDGTR
-1219 KGVRT
+1219 K
-1224 ERLKLKIELEDIIY
+1224 ERIKLKIELEDIIY

-1243 EVYSQVKAKIGGMTG
+1243 EIYSQMKAKIGGMSG
-1258 ACYEWQESPSRQ
+1258 ACYEWQESVASGTHQ
-1270 QSAAG
+1270 HAS
-1275 GGGGW
+1275 GGW
-1280 IRNEALAVTVQ
+1280 VRNEALAITVQ
-1291 TGEASESSKTT
+1291 TGEASESSKAT
-1302 GTDTFFNMTITRA
+1302 GTDTFFNMTVTRA
-1315 ETKNVHSKWDTVRKS
+1315 ETQNVHTKWDTVRKS

-1340 VIKMEQID
+1340 LIKMEQVD

-1358 CLRMLHVL
+1358 CVRMMNVL
-1366 QPATC
+1366 QPTTSATASLVV
-1371 EPSVTNEGG
+1371 EKDFGTN
-1380 RLSSTSTN
+1380 SCAN

-1395 LPLIHFVSKGITVFL
+1395 LPLILFASKGITVFL
-1410 PLRSDE
+1410 PLRSGSTDDRE
-1416 PEPCSVYILKISTI
+1416 LCSVYIMKINSI

-1477 ISLSTATWR
+1477 ISLSTAVWS
-1486 DVVQY
+1486 DVVKY
-1491 LHDQQTCT
+1491 LHDQQTST

-1509 NNLQQG
+1509 NNLHQG
-1515 VQRTSHCDVVT
+1515 VQRTSHFDVVT

-1552 MELNCMSD
+1552 IELNCMSD
-1560 LVVDVDLGQLQLAE
+1560 LVVDIDLDQVQLAE
-1574 RLLSKGKE
+1574 RLLSKGKQ
-1582 IGDCLFPPCSES
+1582 IGDYMFPAPAES
-1594 PQHQSAATGV
+1594 PRHSVSNAR
-1604 MMSRSNSSVDAGS
+1604 MSRSNSSVDTGS
-1617 LLAFASSTPSGDDTG
+1617 LLTFTSNAEDAG
-1632 RESVK
+1632 RESVR
-1637 SYRESVPSSRF
+1637 SYRDSAPSTRF

-1654 LSRCEE
+1654 LSKCEE

-1669 WDGKRPRSSSSRR
+1669 SDGKRPISSGSRKSST
-1682 SGIQRQRKISS
+1682 QRHRKISS
-1693 ISSDSISKPGRTTS
+1693 ISSESTSKPLRSRTTS
-1707 TGQTSPVV
+1707 AMASNTNLLI
-1715 VPYEVCLLGGYFKI
+1715 VPYEVCLLGGYFKV
-1729 NLYAQRDRSN
+1729 NVYTQRDRSN
-1739 GGGPALKLVLAQPNA
+1739 AKPALKLVLVQPNA

-1779 AIVKTVTGEPDELG
+1779 AIAKTVSGEPDELG

-1798 VKTRFVNSLTKRSR
+1798 VKTRFVNSLTKKSR
-1812 ELRVAF
+1812 ELKIDF
-1818 KRPIKVTVTHGK
+1818 KRPIKLSLSHGK
-1830 VKKLMELA
+1830 VKKMMELVA
-1838 TILDDLFKPPKV
+1838 ALDDLFTPPKV
-1850 SKRRGTGTIKSLPK
+1850 SKQRGTGTTKPLPK
-1864 PVLSGNKFLLIKSHL
+1864 AVLSRNKFMLIKSHL
-1879 LDVEKIQLD
+1879 YDIEKIQIG
-1888 LSQVMLHLLDEDTS
+1888 LSQVMLHLLEEDTS
-1902 RPAQYNMKL
+1902 QPALYNMKL
-1911 SFSSL
+1911 SLSSV

-1935 AELLLSAGTFVILHP
+1935 AELLFSAGTFVILHP
-1950 FSFTVQLTLAQEYW
+1950 FSFKLLLTLAQEYW
-1964 KREPLVQIK
+1964 KRDPLVQIK
-1973 LQSSYLQVDLIPY
+1973 LQSSYLQLDLIPY
-1986 IFHQVELIRNDLLD
+1986 IFQQLDLIQKVMLD
-2000 ALRAEDSERKDSV
+2000 ALRSEETDRKDSI
-2013 STVHSANMT
+2013 STVQSANMT

-2032 PPRFEQKRTKEMQE
+2032 PPRFQQKRTKEMQE

-2054 AGAFQFIET
+2054 AGAFQFIES
-2063 MKIAELPLPYQIKII
+2063 MKINELPLPYQIKII

-2108 KSVNIQCKLEHYAE
+2108 KSVNIQCKLEHYAD
-2122 INGNFVEVCQFT
+2122 INGTFVEVCQFT

-2167 GSSARGRDED
+2167 GMARARDED
-2177 DETTDGMRSA
+2177 DEVIGTS
-2187 TNEHDDHA
+2187 EHEDA
-2195 AQPRSP
+2195 AQQRNG
-2201 TNGLGR
+2201 NGLGR

-2253 LVPNVEATIDL
+2253 LVPNLEVTIDL
-2264 KPVQLNLFNHVALQ
+2264 KPVQINLFNHVHLTPARQ
-2278 PDRPLPKPFE
+2278 LPKPFE

-2295 SAEFGAHKFL
+2295 SADFGAHKFL
-2305 MLNAHRFRGQCTIY
+2305 MLNAHRLRGLCTIY
-2319 DNLDLFVSAEL
+2319 DNLDVFVGVEFNL
-2330 NVHCDLLDYN
+2330 HCDLLDYN
-2340 YFTFENALEVSN
+2340 YFTFENAVEVSN
-2352 VKAYGWFCERTL
+2352 MKAYAWIGERSL
-2364 EVRTITDDICVRY
+2364 ELRTISDDICIRY

-2384 LAVAERIW
+2384 LAVAERMW
-2392 NRSLSA
+2392 NRSTSTTEED
-2398 SEQGTDAPFVLY
+2398 SPIVLY

-2420 IGLKFG
+2420 SGVKFG
-2426 QCGTTEMIYLGPN
+2426 QNGTTEMIYLGPS
-2439 ELCLYGFRS
+2439 ELCLYAFRS

-2465 VATEAFD
+2465 VVTEPFD
-2472 VSRDG
+2472 VSTDG

-2485 IHEEDMED
+2485 IYEEDMED
-2493 EKMLL
+2493 EKMLMI
-2498 VRVES
+2498 RIES
-2503 LSADAVGGGGGG
+2503 LTADGTEG
-2515 SSSTQRS
+2515 SSSNTQRS

-2528 VAFYNMTSQ
+2528 IGFYNMTSQ

-2543 RYYKIVPNSERNY
+2543 RYYKIVPNSDRNY
-2556 AATSFQVAAGDSA
+2556 TTTSFQVAAGDSA

-2580 QTINIAI
+2580 QTMNIAI
-2587 EGEGGGRAGW
+2587 DGEDGRVVW

-2611 MPYLVKIPTTTIT
+2611 MPYLVKIPTSTIT

-2638 KLADSKT
+2638 KLVDSKI
-2645 APALNGEVLER
+2645 APAANGEVLER

-2667 ESFLTVNTTAYE
+2667 ESLLTVNTTAYE
-2679 EKLDQSFS
+2679 EKLNQSFS
-2687 IYGQGQRR
+2687 IYGQGQRK

-2708 LALRM
+2708 LAFRM
-2713 NFNSPH
+2713 DFNSPH

-2739 QVPARFRNIENAL
+2739 QVPTRFRNIENAL
-2752 LALRNS
+2752 IALRNGR
-2758 QRTPEWPCS
+2758 QLPNWPCS

-2819 LRNHTTNDVNIIAP
+2819 LRNYSTSDVNIVAP

-2841 VETAFTLD
+2841 VETGFTLE
-2849 MNVTGGGGQP
+2849 MNVSIGH
-2859 SLRSELIYINGAD
+2859 SLHSELIYID
-2872 AKKQSPSAGCAVL
+2872 STDTKKQSPNGYAVL
-2885 PLEGTI
+2885 PLEGSI
-2891 DIIIR
+2891 DINIR
-2896 TECEVMNLVL
+2896 TEFGIMNLVL
-2906 TSMTENKVRV
+2906 TSLTENKVRI

-2934 CWSFALPANER
+2934 CWSFALPSNER
-2945 LEQFRLT
+2945 LEQFKLS
-2952 NSSGP
+2952 NSGP
-2957 HSCCYSLPKNGTKC
+2957 HSCCYSLPKNGVKS

-2977 VVTMLSNVSQR
+2977 VITMLNNVSHR
-2988 KGKIKPNANFNHY
+2988 KGKIKSSTNFNHY
-3001 LTVYQRRENG
+3001 LTIYQRRENG
-3011 SEFSAPIYLN
+3011 SEFSAPIFLN
-3021 KSLARKSLSVPT
+3021 KPITRKSLSVPHD
-3033 AASDAV
+3033 DAV
-3039 ERRHHH
+3039 DRRHHA
-3045 HHPLSLSIV
+3045 LSLSIV
-3054 SHQGQQHVSIYDDPC
+3054 SHQGQQHISIYDDPC
-3069 PSYSIENRTDFHMY
+3069 PSYAIENRTDFNIY

-3093 KAAAAVPE
+3093 KAATAVAE

-3112 VGSRQTVYY
+3112 VGSRQTVFY
-3121 TPPALDDHFPEHHE
+3121 TPPALDDLFPEPQE
-3135 AELALIFACVSGS
+3135 SETALIFACVSGS

-3154 PVRVDESKSNIF
+3154 PVKIDEDKSIF

-3171 YGDLKLAIRVR
+3171 YGDLKLAMKLR
-3182 NRTTALVIDYIS
+3182 NRTAALVIDYIS

-3209 NPIRPPEPAA
+3209 NPIRPPEPTSP
-3219 ASESADATAPGTD
+3219 SESEETPQEMLSNKDCPSIE
-3232 YRGALECDSGGP
+3232 YDSDNE
-3244 RPAQGKVQLVQ
+3244 QSSSGKEQFVQ

-3266 NDEPDRSCF
+3266 NDEPRQSCF
-3275 KRDIVSFNFDR
+3275 KKDIISFNF
-3286 VGVRAER
+3286 ER
-3293 GINANQVTLH
+3293 IGFQAKRSGNANQATLH
-3303 CANVQ
+3303 CANIQ
-3308 VDNELHSSGEY
+3308 VDNELHASGDY

-3325 CSEDHETKH
+3325 CSEDHETKQ
-3334 RKLPAQSPPNPYRL
+3334 RKLPVQSPPNPYRL
-3348 EDVLDQL
+3348 EDQLEQL
-3355 AKTALCTFECD
+3355 AKVALFTVECD
-3366 LVAEHDD
+3366 LVEDD
-3373 GEEVDVGAA
+3373 GDTD
-3382 GGGGWSGA
+3382 GGWSGVEA
-3390 ESLRVKI
+3390 LRLKI

-3425 HEQRDEETAPTRIRC
+3425 YEQRDSDVTPIRIRC
-3440 LPGEVLVPRAV
+3440 APGEVLVPRAV
-3451 VQQSSYLAEPI
+3451 MQQSSYLAEPI

-3495 TAFER
+3495 AAFER
-3500 RSVRTLPIKFGNA
+3500 RSVRSLPIKFGNA

-3618 RRRRPLGMTDGF
+3618 RRRRPQGMTDGF

-3701 TPKLHSRQSLQR
+3701 TPKFHSRQSLQR

-3723 EPQAACGEGT
+3723 EPQAVGEGS

-3753 AIYSRALV
+3753 AIYSKALV
-3761 LYDVNDCQLLE
+3761 LYDVHECQLLE

-3779 FFDTDEEC
+3779 FFDTDEES
-3787 DATRLTIRVRPKL
+3787 DATRLIIRVRPKV
-3800 PPPPCTDYELYP
+3800 PPPPCSDYDQYP

-3829 RIVGSVAALQQ
+3829 RIVGNAAVQHSSSKT
-3840 QQQQQ
+3840 
-3845 ASYGKVGAG
+3845 APAN
-3854 HRATVNAGDDTIGL
+3854 RANTTMNNTRPLEQSEEAIGMDD
-3868 DESSVL
+3868 SVL
-3874 EPAIV
+3874 EPTVI
-3879 VDERSVVLDIERR
+3879 DQRSVVLDIER
-3892 SSTISG
+3892 SSTASG
-3898 GEEDLDGTALLL
+3898 AEEDMDRSGLLLL
-3910 NDDTGSTTTAAIASA
+3910 NDETSSTTAMDRMLEDGCDEHERDGST
-3925 MLDADFDEHAPDGGK
+3925 

-3968 TVDSRADSL
+3968 TVDSEL
-3977 GADDGVAFLPFEC
+3977 GRGAEDIVAFLPFEC

>member
-51 EELQL
+51 EELHL

-93 KLRDSNDRNVPKREP
+93 KLRDTNDRNVPKREP

-167 GWNAAFIDLSPTK
+167 GWNAAFIDMSPTK
-180 VSLRKLISIVDL
+180 VSLRKLINIVDL

-265 LALKQGKIKTEPLQ
+265 LALKQGKIKTEPMQ
-279 PVPDGGVEV
+279 TIPEGGLEV
-288 EDDSG
+288 EDEDG

-306 SFFPEESESDHSE
+306 SFFPEENESDHSE
-319 EHDTRVLHTGLYI
+319 EHDSRVLHTGMYI

-341 QELIGDGMVGTA
+341 QELIGDGMVGTT

-365 FHHFYG
+365 FHQVYG
-371 EMIACGLR
+371 EMIACGLK

-396 DCPCGHRDGT
+396 DCPCGQRDGT
-406 VREIFESIEQVPQ
+406 VKDIFESIEPVQQ
-419 PGESTTHLE
+419 TGESSTHLE

-443 GNWNYHLSSF
+443 VNWNYHLSSF

-459 QQFPAIA
+459 QKFPAIA

-489 FSNLVEKYMIRVF
+489 FSNLAEKYMIRVF

-517 FETLASYKDFYEY
+517 FETLVSYKNFYEY

-579 DHGQQE
+579 DHGQE
-585 SLLLRKHSSG
+585 SLLLRKHSSA
-595 KMQPTTGSQPR
+595 KIQPASASR
-606 PALTVQLN
+606 PSLTVQLN

-644 DACYQSISGNLERI
+644 DACYKSISGNLERI
-658 QVKLHHSRWT
+658 LVKLHHSRWT
-668 DATVATA
+668 DATVAMA

-684 LIHPSLWPNAEL
+684 LIHPSLWPSAEL
-696 NKTEHNVTVTDLKV
+696 NKTEQNVTVTDLKV

-716 ALTTASIVQSLA
+716 ALTTTSIVQSLLG
-728 AQQDTPAIDWEPL
+728 QQDKPATDWEPL
-741 QQQARSLPSVDL
+741 QQQVGCLPSMDL

-783 QHDATEEK
+783 QNDAAEEK

-802 EEDFLTVILQLPKRL
+802 EEDFLTVIFQLPKHL
-817 DATIEHPPLLYAK
+817 DSTIEHPPLLYAK

-844 FLELWQRARPLMER
+844 FLDLWQRAHPLMER
-858 TISRARSDARF
+858 TSSRARFDARSSS
-869 AAKHSN
+869 KHSHR
-875 RSAVPQHPNLRP
+875 RSVQPNVRP
-887 ATRSEDKKEHSAPG
+887 ATRSDDKKEHSAPA
-901 TSVHSG
+901 TSVHSS
-907 SGKVGLPGGGGG
+907 SGKVGLPGGGPV
-919 GGAIVHGRP
+919 VHGRP
-928 PSTLGVEDADQKESI
+928 PSTLGVEDVELKESI
-943 AAAQEEGKSA
+943 TVAPQEGNLSE
-953 VDNQFWAKLA
+953 DPQFWAKLA

-1054 SWTYQNGEMNKL
+1054 SWTYQNREMNKL

-1074 SMVLNFSDDA
+1074 SMVLNFHDDA

-1103 VTLVKEQLVLLRA
+1103 VTVVKEQLVLLRA

-1121 MQLPMMLPADQG
+1121 MQLPMLQSSRSQSD
-1133 QPEEGGKS
+1133 ECGKS
-1141 EAAQQFL
+1141 ETVQQFL

-1164 REFLDLAHNSS
+1164 REFLDIAHNSS
-1175 GGSEETLKDKTNLA
+1175 GGSEETLRDKASLT
-1189 GDGERRLMPSLW
+1189 DDSERRLMPSLW
-1201 LQWTF
+1201 FQWTF
-1206 SKLTICC
+1206 SKLTISC
-1213 ITRDAV
+1213 ITRDEV
-1219 KGVRT
+1219 QGIRK

-1243 EVYSQVKAKIGGMTG
+1243 EVYSQVKAKIGCMSG
-1258 ACYEWQESPSRQ
+1258 ACYEWQESPSHQ
-1270 QSAAG
+1270 QHAS

-1280 IRNEALAVTVQ
+1280 VRNEALAMTVQ
-1291 TGEASESSKTT
+1291 TGEASESSKAT

-1315 ETKNVHSKWDTVRKS
+1315 ETKNVHSKWDAVRKS

-1340 VIKMEQID
+1340 LIKMEQVD
-1348 LRLDLDLLGE
+1348 VRLDLDLLGE
-1358 CLRMLHVL
+1358 CLQMLNVL
-1366 QPATC
+1366 QTATP
-1371 EPSVTNEGG
+1371 EQSAVNE
-1380 RLSSTSTN
+1380 SSTTS
-1388 SVLGVKD
+1388 SVHGVKD
-1395 LPLIHFVSKGITVFL
+1395 LPLILFASKGITVFL
-1410 PLRSDE
+1410 PLRSE
-1416 PEPCSVYILKISTI
+1416 PSENLERCSVYILKINTI

-1477 ISLSTATWR
+1477 ISLSTAVWT
-1486 DVVQY
+1486 DVVKY
-1491 LHDQQTCT
+1491 LHDQQTST

-1509 NNLQQG
+1509 NNLHQG
-1515 VQRTSHCDVVT
+1515 VQRTSHFDVVT

-1552 MELNCMSD
+1552 IELNCMSD
-1560 LVVDVDLGQLQLAE
+1560 LVVDIDLDQLQLAE
-1574 RLLSKGKE
+1574 CLLSKGKQ
-1582 IGDCLFPPCSES
+1582 IGDHMFPPSAES
-1594 PQHQSAATGV
+1594 AHTMAPGV
-1604 MMSRSNSSVDAGS
+1604 MSRSNSSVDAGS
-1617 LLAFASSTPSGDDTG
+1617 LLTFTSTVPSGDDTG

-1654 LSRCEE
+1654 LSKCEE
-1660 DSGLESYRT
+1660 DSGLESFRT

-1693 ISSDSISKPGRTTS
+1693 ISSDSISKPARTS
-1707 TGQTSPVV
+1707 SVGQMNPVL

-1729 NLYAQRDRSN
+1729 NLYAQRDRSKGDGG
-1739 GGGPALKLVLAQPNA
+1739 GGGPVLKLVLAQPNA

-1793 IPQPI
+1793 IAQPI
-1798 VKTRFVNSLTKRSR
+1798 VKTRFVNSLTKKSR
-1812 ELRVAF
+1812 ELRVDF
-1818 KRPIKVTVTHGK
+1818 KRPIKVTVSHGK
-1830 VKKLMELA
+1830 VKKIMELIA
-1838 TILDDLFKPPKV
+1838 ILDDLFKPPKV
-1850 SKRRGTGTIKSLPK
+1850 SKHRGSIKSLPK

-1879 LDVEKIQLD
+1879 FEVEKIQLG

-1911 SFSSL
+1911 SLSSI

-1929 VFELEL
+1929 TFELEL
-1935 AELLLSAGTFVILHP
+1935 AELLLSSGAFVILHP

-1964 KREPLVQIK
+1964 KRDPLVQIK
-1973 LQSSYLQVDLIPY
+1973 LQSSYLQMDLIPY
-1986 IFHQVELIRNDLLD
+1986 IFHQVELIRYDLLD
-2000 ALRAEDSERKDSV
+2000 ALQTEDGDRKDSV
-2013 STVHSANMT
+2013 STVQSANMT

-2032 PPRFEQKRTKEMQE
+2032 PPRFQQKRTKEMQE

-2063 MKIAELPLPYQIKII
+2063 MKINELPLPYQIKII

-2122 INGNFVEVCQFT
+2122 INSQFVEVCQFT

-2149 IASAIWRIVM
+2149 IASSIWRIVM
-2159 TQNVVYDE
+2159 TQNVVYEE
-2167 GSSARGRDED
+2167 GSSRSRDED
-2177 DETTDGMRSA
+2177 DETAFGGRSDATD
-2187 TNEHDDHA
+2187 HDDA
-2195 AQPRSP
+2195 VQQRSP

-2248 MFSAA
+2248 MFSAT
-2253 LVPNVEATIDL
+2253 LIPNVEATIDL
-2264 KPVQLNLFNHVALQ
+2264 KPVQLNLFNHLAL
-2278 PDRPLPKPFE
+2278 RPERSLPKRFE

-2295 SAEFGAHKFL
+2295 SAEFRAHKFL
-2305 MLNAHRFRGQCTIY
+2305 MLNAHRLRGQCTFY
-2319 DNLDLFVSAEL
+2319 DNLDMFVSAEL
-2330 NVHCDLLDYN
+2330 NLQCDLLDYN

-2352 VKAYGWFCERTL
+2352 MRAYGWISERSL
-2364 EVRTITDDICVRY
+2364 EVKTIADDIGIRY

-2384 LAVAERIW
+2384 LAVAERMW
-2392 NRSLSA
+2392 NQSLSA
-2398 SEQGTDAPFVLY
+2398 TEQGTSPFVLY

-2426 QCGTTEMIYLGPN
+2426 QCGTTEMIYLAPN
-2439 ELCLYGFRS
+2439 ELCLYGFRC

-2465 VATEAFD
+2465 VSTEAFD
-2472 VSRDG
+2472 VSSDG

-2485 IHEEDMED
+2485 IHEDDMED

-2503 LSADAVGGGGGG
+2503 LSANALAGG
-2515 SSSTQRS
+2515 SSTQRS

-2528 VAFYNMTSQ
+2528 IGFYNMTSQ

-2556 AATSFQVAAGDSA
+2556 TTTCFPVAAGDSA

-2575 NNKNQ
+2575 NNKTQ

-2587 EGEGGGRAGW
+2587 DGEGGGGRVCW

-2645 APALNGEVLER
+2645 APAVNGEVLER
-2656 VLVIVWPLFMV
+2656 VLVIIWPLFMV
-2667 ESFLTVNTTAYE
+2667 ESLLTVNTTAYE

-2713 NFNSPH
+2713 DFNSPH

-2726 LLSYRLIDGKTFF
+2726 LLSYRLVDGKTFF
-2739 QVPARFRNIENAL
+2739 QVPTRFRTIENAL
-2752 LALRNS
+2752 VALRNS

-2819 LRNHTTNDVNIIAP
+2819 LRNYTTNDVNIIAP

-2841 VETAFTLD
+2841 VETGFTLEMD
-2849 MNVTGGGGQP
+2849 VTVGQP
-2859 SLRSELIYINGAD
+2859 LRSELIYINSAD
-2872 AKKQSPSAGCAVL
+2872 TKKQSSNGGCAVL
-2885 PLEGTI
+2885 PLEGSI

-2896 TECEVMNLVL
+2896 TDSEVMNLVL
-2906 TSMTENKVRV
+2906 TSITENKVRV

-2921 QFIVTNYSSIDLH
+2921 QFIVSNYSSIDLH
-2934 CWSFALPANER
+2934 CWSFALPSNER
-2945 LEQFRLT
+2945 LEQFKLT
-2952 NSSGP
+2952 STTGP
-2957 HSCCYSLPKNGTKC
+2957 HSCCYSLPKS
-2971 ENPKGT
+2971 T
-2977 VVTMLSNVSQR
+2977 VVTMLNNVSQR

-3001 LTVYQRRENG
+3001 LTIYQSRENG
-3011 SEFSAPIYLN
+3011 NEFSAPIYLN
-3021 KSLARKSLSVPT
+3021 KPIARKSLSVPH
-3033 AASDAV
+3033 DDPV
-3039 ERRHHH
+3039 ERR

-3054 SHQGQQHVSIYDDPC
+3054 THQGQQHVSIYDDPC
-3069 PSYSIENRTDFHMY
+3069 PSYSIENRTDFNIY

-3093 KAAAAVPE
+3093 KAATAVPE
-3101 TVESNFAWFQT
+3101 TVESNFVWFQV
-3112 VGSRQTVYY
+3112 VGSRQTVFY
-3121 TPPALDDHFPEHHE
+3121 TPPALDDTFPEHHE
-3135 AELALIFACVSGS
+3135 AELGLIFACVSGS

-3154 PVRVDESKSNIF
+3154 PVKIDENKSIF

-3182 NRTTALVIDYIS
+3182 NRTTVLVIDYIS

-3209 NPIRPPEPAA
+3209 NPIRPPEPQ
-3219 ASESADATAPGTD
+3219 SETANVTTSGRDFRSIEYDPEGQQTAPGK
-3232 YRGALECDSGGP
+3232 E
-3244 RPAQGKVQLVQ
+3244 QVVQ
-3255 SYFRTVMITLF
+3255 SYFRTIMITLF
-3266 NDEPDRSCF
+3266 NDEPKRSCF

-3286 VGVRAER
+3286 IGFRAAR
-3293 GINANQVTLH
+3293 GSKANQATLH
-3303 CANVQ
+3303 FANVQ

-3325 CSEDHETKH
+3325 CSEDHETKQ
-3334 RKLPAQSPPNPYRL
+3334 RKLPTSTPPNPYRL
-3348 EDVLDQL
+3348 EDVLEQL
-3355 AKTALCTFECD
+3355 AKAALCTFECD
-3366 LVAEHDD
+3366 LVEEDA
-3373 GEEVDVGAA
+3373 GED
-3382 GGGGWSGA
+3382 GGWSGVD
-3390 ESLRVKI
+3390 SLRVKI

-3425 HEQRDEETAPTRIRC
+3425 HEQQENETAPTRIRC
-3440 LPGEVLVPRAV
+3440 QPGEVLVPRTV

-3495 TAFER
+3495 AAFER
-3500 RSVRTLPIKFGNA
+3500 RSVRSLPIKFGNA

-3655 TNPIGVVTGMGKGIV
+3655 TNPFGVVTGMGKGIV

-3701 TPKLHSRQSLQR
+3701 TPKLTSRQSLQR

-3723 EPQAACGEGT
+3723 EPQAVCEGT

-3753 AIYSRALV
+3753 AIYSKALV
-3761 LYDVNDCQLLE
+3761 LYDVHECQLLE

-3779 FFDTDEEC
+3779 FLDTDEES

-3800 PPPPCTDYELYP
+3800 PPPPCIDYLDQYP

-3840 QQQQQ
+3840 
-3845 ASYGKVGAG
+3845 ASYGNPGN
-3854 HRATVNAGDDTIGL
+3854 RANAVANNIGRSLEQCDDTAGL
-3868 DESSVL
+3868 DESVI
-3874 EPAIV
+3874 EPVIML
-3879 VDERSVVLDIERR
+3879 DERSVVLDIERQ
-3892 SSTISG
+3892 SSTTSG
-3898 GEEDLDGTALLL
+3898 DEEVDPLDGTALLL
-3910 NDDTGSTTTAAIASA
+3910 NDETGSTTAIPPG
-3925 MLDADFDEHAPDGGK
+3925 MLDEDFDANTPDGSK

-3968 TVDSRADSL
+3968 TVDSRSSVGVEG
-3977 GADDGVAFLPFEC
+3977 GAAFLPFEC